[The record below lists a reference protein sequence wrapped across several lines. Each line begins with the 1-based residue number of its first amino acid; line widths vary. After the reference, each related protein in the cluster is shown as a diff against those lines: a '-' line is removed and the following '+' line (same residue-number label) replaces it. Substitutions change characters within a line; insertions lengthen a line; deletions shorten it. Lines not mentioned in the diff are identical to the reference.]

1 MSTPRI
7 RASGTV
13 TILLG
18 LAALAMPEAARAAQA
33 RIRLATLAPKGT
45 IYEQALLEM
54 GEKWRNAPGGGA
66 RLIIYTDG
74 RMGGEAEVVR
84 RMRAG
89 QVDAAL
95 FTAMGLGEIEPAVSA
110 LQNMP
115 MMFRTLDEV
124 AYVRE
129 QLRGELE
136 RKFLDKGFVVLGM
149 GDSGW
154 ARFFSK
160 KPAVM
165 PDDLR
170 KLKLFAWAGDPAALE
185 LWKSAGF
192 RPVPL
197 DVTDILPGLKTGL
210 IDAVC
215 SAPAYALAGQFDTE
229 APHMLDVHWAPL
241 VGGLLVTT
249 RAWETVP
256 VASRPAMLQ
265 AAAEAAAK
273 VQKRG
278 REEAEESI
286 EAMRKRRLT
295 VHPATPEVEAAW
307 RKLAEDAWPSIRGKV
322 VPADTFDRVVALLGE
337 YRQKGAAKP

>member
-1 MSTPRI
+1 MCRI
-7 RASGTV
+7 FTRG
-13 TILLG
+13 IG
-18 LAALAMPEAARAAQA
+18 LAAALLAASAGGTAALAAQA
-33 RIRLATLAPKGT
+33 RLRLATLAPKGT

-54 GEKWRNAPGGGA
+54 GEQWRNAPGGGA

-115 MMFRTLDEV
+115 MMFRTLEEV
-124 AYVRE
+124 QYVRE
-129 QLRGELE
+129 QLKGELE
-136 RKFLDKGFVVLGM
+136 KKFLEKGFIVLGW

-154 ARFFSK
+154 VRFFSK

-170 KLKLFAWAGDPAALE
+170 KLKLFCWAGDPAALE
-185 LWKSAGF
+185 LWKAAGF

-197 DVTDILPGLKTGL
+197 EVTDILPGLKTGL

-241 VGGLLVTT
+241 VGGLVVTAK
-249 RAWETVP
+249 AWQSVP
-256 VASRPAMLQ
+256 EASRPAMLQ
-265 AAAEAAAK
+265 AAAAAAAK

-286 EAMRKRRLT
+286 EAMKKRGLT
-295 VHPATPEVEAAW
+295 VHPATPEVQAAW
-307 RKLAEDAWPSIRGKV
+307 QKLAEDAWPSIRGKV
-322 VPADTFDRVVALLGE
+322 VPADMFDRVVELLKE
-337 YRQKGAAKP
+337 FRQKGSGGK